1 MGFCYIIKE
10 TIGLCKN
17 KLSNRL
23 IWELL
28 KINIKEYSVNFSVK
42 RAKLLNT
49 ELKDLQNELDSL
61 NDIITEYH
69 IRGETT
75 ANLEYQR
82 DILQSKLVKY
92 YKLKSEG
99 IGVRSRA
106 KWISEGEKNSK
117 YFLGLEQQ
125 RQSSNIIKN

>member
-1 MGFCYIIKE
+1 MKLNTIKQGPGYWKFNNSILGDHEYTFNIQNIIKE

-17 KLSNRL
+17 KLSNRP

-28 KINIKEYSVNFSVK
+28 KINMKEYSVNFSVK

-61 NDIITEYH
+61 NNMITEYH

-75 ANLEYQR
+75 DNLECQR
-82 DILQSKLVKY
+82 DFLQSKLVKH
-92 YKLKSEG
+92 YKLKSGG
-99 IGVRSRA
+99 IGV
-106 KWISEGEKNSK
+106 
-117 YFLGLEQQ
+117 
-125 RQSSNIIKN
+125 